1 MEPQVRLTVRKRILR
16 IAWPA
21 IVSNVTVPLLG
32 LADTAIVGHLGSA
45 VYIGAIAVGGM
56 IFSMVYW
63 LFGFLRGSTSG
74 FASQAYGAGSPE
86 GVTHSLV
93 RALVFACLTAAV
105 LLVLQRPLG
114 DLALCLVNA
123 TEAVEAEAR
132 TYYNICIWGAP
143 AMLMLYGFNGW
154 YIGLQN
160 TRVTM
165 AVALVQNILNIVL
178 SLFFV
183 FVCGMKVAGVALGT
197 VVAQYAGL
205 ALAMWVW
212 RRHYPQYA
220 MDFVGFRKN
229 YVGYKSFHI
238 GYRKSRA
245 RHRFRLPGLRFR
257 QVFQRQFFTVNRDIF
272 LRTLCLI
279 AVTSFFTIAGARQG
293 DLVLAANALL
303 LQLFYLFSYF
313 MDGFANAGEA
323 LSGESHGAC
332 SAEGLKQVLLSLFS
346 LGILLTVLFTL
357 AYACFAMPFL
367 SLLSDDAD
375 VLAMASRYRWWI
387 VAVPFAGFAAF
398 LWDGVFMGLTTTR
411 RLLRSMASATVV
423 FFAVY
428 FIAMPVMGNDGL
440 WLAFVSY
447 LFVRGLVQTLYC
459 PQILREERRREG

>member
-1 MEPQVRLTVRKRILR
+1 MTLPRLISRDCQILR
-16 IAWPA
+16 IAIPS
-21 IVSNVTVPLLG
+21 IVSNITVPLLG
-32 LADTAIVGHLGSA
+32 LVDVAITGHLGA
-45 VYIGAIAVGGM
+45 AAYIAAISIG
-56 IFSMVYW
+56 SMVFNTTYW
-63 LFGFLRGSTSG
+63 LFGFLRMGSSG
-74 FASQAYGAGSPE
+74 LTSQALGRRDLTEASRW
-86 GVTHSLV
+86 LV
-93 RALVFACLTAAV
+93 RGLLLAFFIAFLLLLFQWPLREAALWLMRPSEEVRQLVTA
-105 LLVLQRPLG
+105 
-114 DLALCLVNA
+114 
-123 TEAVEAEAR
+123 
-132 TYYNICIWGAP
+132 YYQICIWGAP
-143 AMLMLYGFNGW
+143 AVLMLYGFNGW

-332 SAEGLKQVLLSLFS
+332 STEGLKQVLLSLFS